1 MCTIVRH
8 ACAFSRVPFAAI
20 RAVVSD
26 DPPRA
31 AYDSNSNG
39 SSDGSDGVGGRETR
53 TSRSRTATAG
63 VAFAEDTD
71 EGWLEGERGRRSG
84 SREAAEATG
93 TARKGGGRGQ

>member
-1 MCTIVRH
+1 MRR
-8 ACAFSRVPFAAI
+8 SRVPFAAI

-39 SSDGSDGVGGRETR
+39 SSDGSDGSDGVGGRETR

-63 VAFAEDTD
+63 VAFAEDTG
-71 EGWLEGERGRRSG
+71 EG
-84 SREAAEATG
+84 
-93 TARKGGGRGQ
+93 

>member
-1 MCTIVRH
+1 MRR
-8 ACAFSRVPFAAI
+8 SRVPFAAI

-63 VAFAEDTD
+63 VAFAEGTG
-71 EGWLEGERGRRSG
+71 EG
-84 SREAAEATG
+84 
-93 TARKGGGRGQ
+93 